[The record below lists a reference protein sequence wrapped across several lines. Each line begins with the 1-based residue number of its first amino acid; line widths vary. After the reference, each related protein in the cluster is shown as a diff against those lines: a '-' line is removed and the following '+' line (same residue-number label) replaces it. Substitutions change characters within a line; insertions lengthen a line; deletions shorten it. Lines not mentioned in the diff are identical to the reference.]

1 MRVRSSTKDFNNYGP
16 FLIKFRYYKL
26 SLENQGG
33 KSMNLPNKLT
43 ISRIILIPIFILIL
57 SLPLDFGAW
66 DIGNTLLPIH
76 HFIAAMIF
84 IIASAT
90 DWVDGYY
97 ARKYNLITNLGKF
110 LDPLADKLLVSAALI
125 MLVEMDLAAAW
136 IVIVII
142 SREFA
147 VTGLRLVA
155 AGEGI
160 VMAAGNMGKLKT
172 ATQMIAIIL
181 LLLHN
186 FPFSYLNF
194 PLGTIMLYLALFF
207 TVVSGIEYF
216 YKNWHV
222 MRDSK

>member
-1 MRVRSSTKDFNNYGP
+1 
-16 FLIKFRYYKL
+16 
-26 SLENQGG
+26 
-33 KSMNLPNKLT
+33 MNLPNKLT
-43 ISRIILIPIFILIL
+43 ISRILLIPIFILIL
-57 SLPLDFGAW
+57 SLPLDFGSW
-66 DIGNTLLPIH
+66 EIGAGSLPVH
-76 HFIAAMIF
+76 HFIAALLF

-125 MLVEMDLAAAW
+125 MLVQLDMAAAW

-160 VMAAGNMGKLKT
+160 VLAAGNMGKLKT
-172 ATQMIAIIL
+172 ATQMLAIIIL
-181 LLLHN
+181 LLHD
-186 FPFSYLNF
+186 FPFSYLNI
-194 PLGTIMLYLALFF
+194 PVGTLMLYLALFF
-207 TVVSGIEYF
+207 TVVSGIDYF